1 MKYILQI
8 FFLFLTNLLFAQ
20 NNFKIKLIAPTFEN
34 DSLFIGAPLSGG
46 NTQKIY
52 NFETFPN
59 PNMSCL
65 KEFSTILVRVKSENL
80 IEGKI
85 SYPQPFSISYYEPE
99 INRGHQSK
107 LFFIEKGDFQISISR
122 DNNLDF
128 TLESYSPTN
137 LEYKNLKR
145 QLAIYDEKLTP
156 LEENVSNKIEAK
168 QTYLQS
174 YITKHPNSYVAF
186 WEIVSDFSRYGFRK
200 SYLKSLSLFS
210 TNIKKIYSFVEF
222 KKIIDIENSTNVGGN
237 FPKVIFNSTDSITKL
252 NFSGYKLTLI
262 DYWATF
268 CMPCIE
274 DLPKLVTL
282 YEKYKK
288 LGVNFISITDESKQ
302 NKIELATKI
311 LNEKNV
317 TWKNYFDINKE
328 FPKQLNASGYPLQI
342 LVDSNGKIIARELGA
357 LDQIEIKIKKYIE

>member
-34 DSLFIGAPLSGG
+34 DSLIIGAPMSGG

-52 NFETFPN
+52 NFETLPN
-59 PNMSCL
+59 QNMSFF
-65 KEFSTILVRVKSENL
+65 KDISTILVRIKSENL

-85 SYPQPFSISYYEPE
+85 PYPQPFSISYYEPE
-99 INRGHQSK
+99 INRGQESK
-107 LFFIEKGDFQISISR
+107 LFFIEKGNFQISLSR

-128 TLESYSPTN
+128 TLESYSPAN
-137 LEYKNLKR
+137 LEYKKLKS
-145 QLAIYDEKLTP
+145 QLLIYDEKQSP
-156 LEENVSNKIEAK
+156 FEENVSNKIEAK
-168 QTYLQS
+168 QKYLQS
-174 YITKHPNSYVAF
+174 YISKHPNSYVAF
-186 WEIVSDFSRYGFRK
+186 WEIVRDFSRYGFKK

-210 TNIKKIYSFVEF
+210 KSIKNIYSFVEF
-222 KKIIDIENSTNVGGN
+222 KKIVDIENSTNVGGN
-237 FPKVIFNSTDSITKL
+237 FPEVIFNSSESITKV

-274 DLPKLVTL
+274 DLPKLVAL

-288 LGVNFISITDESKQ
+288 LGVNFISVTDESKQ

-317 TWKNYFDINKE
+317 TWRNYFDTNKE

-342 LVDSNGKIIARELGA
+342 LVDNNGKIIARELGA
-357 LDQIEIKIKKYIE
+357 LDQIEIKIKRYIE